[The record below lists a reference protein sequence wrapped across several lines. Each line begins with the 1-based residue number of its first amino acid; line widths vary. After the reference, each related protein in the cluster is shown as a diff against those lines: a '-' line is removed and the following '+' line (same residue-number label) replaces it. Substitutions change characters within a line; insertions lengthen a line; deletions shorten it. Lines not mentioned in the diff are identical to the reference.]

1 MYEFKDKDEFIICDA
16 YSYIPEITG
25 KLTRAG
31 AALIEEFKRNG
42 KDFQG
47 IDVLLP
53 SGEEKYVEIR
63 IIHTSYEDYE
73 KGKRVDDP
81 PFIDYRFWDDNEK
94 EVYSNHDFG
103 HQLIAAKDLAQQLFL
118 KYVFGKAEYVA
129 EYMIQNS
136 MNLVVKKIAGD
147 DCGKLKKIIESDLSK
162 TALKKFLIPN
172 GTRVYLEVTIEGKNG
187 TEDSYTQTYL
197 RRGDTLHEVLEDKTI
212 ETSDIYGIDMY
223 IDSGTDCSEVH
234 ISGIDLD
241 ELKEKVK
248 PALENNIKENFPI
261 AAKSGVPFTVNITI
275 TKSDE
280 YFDSDEC
287 TFNII
292 GGKLVGEI

>member
-31 AALIEEFKRNG
+31 AALIEEFKHNG
-42 KDFQG
+42 KDFQE
-47 IDVLLP
+47 IDVPMP

-73 KGKRVDDP
+73 KGKRVEEP

-94 EVYSNHDFG
+94 EIYSNQNFG
-103 HQLIAAKDLAQQLFL
+103 NQLSAAKELAQQLFL
-118 KYVFGKAEYVA
+118 IYVFGKAEYVA
-129 EYMIQNS
+129 EYKIQNS

-147 DCGKLKKIIESDLSK
+147 DCDKLKKIIKSDLSK
-162 TALKKFLIPN
+162 TVIKDFLAPN
-172 GTRVYLEVTIEGKNG
+172 GTTAGLEVTIRGKNG
-187 TEDSYTQTYL
+187 TEDSYNKTYL
-197 RRGDTLHEVLEDKTI
+197 RRGDVLHEVLEDKTI
-212 ETSDIYGIDMY
+212 ETPDIYGIDMY

-234 ISGIDLD
+234 ISGIDID

-248 PALENNIKENFPI
+248 PMLEENIKENFPI
-261 AAKSGVPFTVNITI
+261 AAKSGASFIVNITV
-275 TKSDE
+275 TKNDE

-287 TFNII
+287 TFNMIE
-292 GGKLVGEI
+292 GKLVGEI